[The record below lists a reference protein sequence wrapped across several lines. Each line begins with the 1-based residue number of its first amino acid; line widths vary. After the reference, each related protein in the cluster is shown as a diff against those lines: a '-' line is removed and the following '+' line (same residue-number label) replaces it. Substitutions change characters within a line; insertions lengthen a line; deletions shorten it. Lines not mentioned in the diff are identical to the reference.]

1 MIIKPGGREN
11 SEEMKMNKL
20 FACLL
25 TGILALSWLVLPAT
39 GCDNTNVQENNH
51 ELDDVF
57 SIYLLAEEIE
67 GEPPY
72 DLDKLNLHDEPWLSI
87 EDIDYYDFSTHYI
100 YLKTDKASLFG
111 EELQPSASSAFVIIA
126 GGERCY
132 LGHFHSPVSSWLP
145 MTPII
150 SYYPGFELY
159 PEDIIHIEK
168 FELNGAEDV
177 RKDQRIRDA
186 ISQAGKISMG
196 LSIKLDDVKAD
207 SRNGITD
214 VSYTFTVTNESDKPL
229 YVPDPGKM
237 GAGLLHYYS
246 GGIILSTSERHQIV
260 LSAYEPSVAP
270 QPYDSWDVSWFTKI
284 DSHESME
291 RTLTFDCDEIV
302 SNGTYACR
310 FNYAGPSRIEKSARR
325 LPDGRLWL
333 GKVESNTIEISTG
346 N

>member
-1 MIIKPGGREN
+1 MIIKPGGHEN
-11 SEEMKMNKL
+11 SKETKMNKL
-20 FACLL
+20 FSCLL

-39 GCDNTNVQENNH
+39 GCDNTNVGQSNH

-57 SIYLLAEEIE
+57 SIYLLAEKIE
-67 GEPPY
+67 NEPSY
-72 DLDKLNLHDEPWLSI
+72 DLDKLKLQEKPWLSI

-100 YLKTDKASLFG
+100 YLKADKTSLFG
-111 EELQPSASSAFVIIA
+111 EEWTDSTSSAFVVVA
-126 GGERCY
+126 DGERRY
-132 LGHFHSPVSSWLP
+132 LGHFVSPVSSWLP

-150 SYYPGFELY
+150 RSGTSFDMYPK
-159 PEDIIHIEK
+159 DIIHIEK
-168 FELNGAEDV
+168 FKLDGAEDV

-214 VSYTFTVTNESDKPL
+214 VSYTFTVTNESDEPL

-302 SNGTYACR
+302 SDGTYACR
-310 FNYAGPSRIEKSARR
+310 FSYAGPSRIEKSDRT
-325 LPDGRLWL
+325 LPEGRLWI
-333 GKVESNTIEISTG
+333 GTIESNTIKISTG
-346 N
+346 D